1 MTSAAQVAK
10 QLESWGAENVRQ
22 IYLRLGA
29 EHAYGVPLAKV
40 RGLASQIGTD
50 HALGLS
56 LWETGAHEARI
67 LACMLLD
74 PSSLGEKAARAL
86 VVSSSY
92 GVMADELVSRVLAEA
107 PFAAKARDAWREA
120 KDPLVQ
126 RVGWKLLA
134 KSVETLDADTI
145 DATLTRLE
153 REMPEAPFLVKEGM
167 NFCLV
172 QIGTRLASSTERAV
186 AIGERLGVWDLRPIP
201 KGCTSAYA
209 PEWIAVLLARKSPAW
224 KARAAQAITVRDAAL
239 KAAKATSK
247 APKAAATKKAVAS
260 KAAPKKAVAKAAPK
274 KTATRS
280 R

>member
-1 MTSAAQVAK
+1 MASAARISK

-40 RGLASQIGTD
+40 RGLASELGTD

-74 PSSLGEKAARAL
+74 PTALTEKAASAL
-86 VVSSSY
+86 VMSSSY

-107 PFAAKARDAWREA
+107 PFVAKARDAWREA
-120 KDPLVQ
+120 KNPLVQ
-126 RVGWKLLA
+126 RVGWKLFA
-134 KSVETLDADTI
+134 KSVETLDAVTI

-153 REMPEAPFLVKEGM
+153 REMPDAPFLVKEGM

-172 QIGTRLASSTERAV
+172 QIGTRLATSTERAV

-209 PEWIAVLLARKSPAW
+209 PEWIAVLLAKKSPEW
-224 KARAAQAITVRDAAL
+224 KTRAARAVTVRDAAL
-239 KAAKATSK
+239 KAAKAASKSARATS
-247 APKAAATKKAVAS
+247 TKKAGA
-260 KAAPKKAVAKAAPK
+260 AKAAPK